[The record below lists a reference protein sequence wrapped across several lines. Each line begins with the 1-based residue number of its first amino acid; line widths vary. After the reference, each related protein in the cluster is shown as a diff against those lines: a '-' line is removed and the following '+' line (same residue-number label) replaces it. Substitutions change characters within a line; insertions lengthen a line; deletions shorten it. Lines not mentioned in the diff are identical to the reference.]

1 MSLARIAVRLLGIAG
16 ALVVPLAAQTTP
28 AAKTAV
34 AKAWKQPKTPDGQ
47 PDLQGVWVNF
57 ESTPFERAT
66 NSAASASTAAPARAG
81 AEPSLRPFADQAPK
95 VPARASL
102 VVDPPSGRVPLTPW
116 AEQQRDYDLAHIQD
130 SWEYNTPWERCITRG
145 IPAAIF
151 PAAYNNGYQI
161 LQTPGQVVIVYE
173 MIHETRV
180 IPIDGRPHLPVSLR
194 QWNGDPRGHW
204 EGNTLVV
211 DTTNF
216 NGKSMIAT
224 NAASNRIRS
233 VPQTEN
239 AHITER
245 FTRVDENT
253 INYEVTIDDPKAA
266 SAPWKVA
273 MPLVRDESYKI
284 YEYMCH
290 EANQDY
296 MQITLGGGRLQD
308 KNAAAGRK

>member
-1 MSLARIAVRLLGIAG
+1 MRHARIATLLLGSA
-16 ALVVPLAAQTTP
+16 ALILPLGAQTTP
-28 AAKTAV
+28 VAKAAAKT
-34 AKAWKQPKTPDGQ
+34 WKQPKTPDGQ

-57 ESTPFERAT
+57 ESTPFERAAT
-66 NSAASASTAAPARAG
+66 APAAAPAG
-81 AEPSLRPFADQAPK
+81 VNAEPSLRPFADQAPK

-116 AEQQRDYDLAHIQD
+116 AEQQRDYDLGHIQD

-180 IPIDGRPHLPVSLR
+180 IPIDGRPHLPAALR

-245 FTRVDENT
+245 FTRVDEST
-253 INYEVTIDDPKAA
+253 INYEVTIDDEKAA

-273 MPLVRDESYKI
+273 MPLVRDDSYKI

-296 MQITLGGGRLQD
+296 MQITLGGGRLHD